1 MLDFF
6 TSNIVL
12 LIIIAVIGY
21 LLGSVNS
28 AVLITR
34 AVMKNADI
42 RTMGSG
48 NAGFTNVLRSVGKGP
63 AIFTI
68 TFDFIKGVLS
78 AVAGSILVYSF
89 VTASNPQLLAEYARY
104 GAYIGGL
111 FCILGHMFP
120 VYFGFKGGKGVVT
133 SAALMAVVDIRV
145 FALVLLT
152 FLIVFLIKKI
162 ISLASLV
169 CAVLFPVYT
178 YYFAYVFD
186 YLGSL
191 NTEYPISMDYVMIT
205 TGFAMLI
212 GLLVIIMHR
221 KNIGR
226 LIRGEEKKITSKK
239 KQSS

>member
-6 TSNIVL
+6 TNNIFL
-12 LIIIAVIGY
+12 LLIIAVIGY
-21 LLGSVNS
+21 LLGSINS

-68 TFDFIKGVLS
+68 TFDFIKGILS
-78 AVAGSILVYSF
+78 ALAGSIIISSF
-89 VTASNPQLLAEYARY
+89 VTEANPQLLVEYARC
-104 GAYIGGL
+104 GAYVGGI

-133 SAALMAVVDIRV
+133 SAALMAVVDLRV
-145 FALVLLT
+145 FALILLT
-152 FLIVFLIKKI
+152 FAVVFLVSKI
-162 ISLASLV
+162 ISLGSLIS
-169 CAVLFPVYT
+169 AVMFPVYT
-178 YYFAYVFD
+178 YYFTYVFD
-186 YLGSL
+186 YMGSQ
-191 NTEYPISMDYVMIT
+191 NTEYPVTMDYVIVT
-205 TGFAMLI
+205 TGCAVAI

-221 KNIGR
+221 QNIGR